1 MKQISEIDDRSR
13 ASLAGFDVCEL
24 FEGSGDDKHAFGL
37 LKKVKLVDKNRNL
50 EMLGRYFKMFS
61 GDKDD
66 LEVERITTIIVDL

>member
-1 MKQISEIDDRSR
+1 
-13 ASLAGFDVCEL
+13 
-24 FEGSGDDKHAFGL
+24 
-37 LKKVKLVDKNRNL
+37 VKLVDKNRNL